1 MKCPK
6 CGTTVK
12 DDAKFCFACGAKLEQ
27 PKALAEPETIEV
39 QHVKMKPEAPKAK
52 KKGNNKKVGKIVV
65 AVGVCAAVVVVGVN
79 IVPRLTQTDNPC
91 VYLSDGSY
99 NLLTKMKK
107 DSGVDF
113 ADGVSTA
120 VFENSPYTIKGRTQ
134 FSPSGK
140 YLYFYNNYDGNGGTL
155 CRIRWDK
162 IKKNSSGSR
171 DYENIETIGS
181 NISDTYNIYR
191 LISDDEV
198 IYKDTSDSLYY
209 YNGEETTKI
218 AKQAADF
225 WVDENGRIVYTRK
238 DDESGEVCTL
248 FGVTTKEPDNKIKL
262 ASNIA
267 WVVCADD
274 LDNIFV
280 RTNSGEDNMGVGVA
294 GFDRDFQVLSKNSE
308 VLSYK
313 DDCIYYTDDS
323 GDSLSL
329 YDYVEGTDVIDTLKE
344 PVEEDYQITQDKY
357 EMLDEY
363 STLEDYEA
371 IYTSCTKES
380 MFTPDGENLED
391 QPEAEFQA
399 FVKKYKNLENEDGY
413 IQVTDEI
420 KDELK
425 NLAALYGEG
434 YENEWQ
440 ELCFGKKT
448 ETVTDEDAYNEA
460 WDRYYKLYSAEDLC
474 AQLKDENNAFPL
486 KILYCYKNG
495 ETNVISKDVLQAYSL
510 SNSIIYNTK
519 DMVQEKVKLED
530 INDISDVRELF
541 WIDYGKQNYFIRLS
555 DDKQLQM
562 STEGAKYCKDQ
573 MDTDWGSISF
583 AGNSVYI
590 NVENE
595 KTGIASIKGD
605 TIGAFDTIAEKST
618 TLSATETEC
627 YYVTTENPDDYYV
640 DLYSDKDGK
649 STLLAQDI
657 TLQSVSVYE
666 DGQILASTSPYNN
679 NGYELSTLGKKG
691 NMSYLADDVSAYL
704 RLDEKNLLYISD
716 GDLYLYDGED
726 TELLA
731 YDVDCM
737 WSRKS
742 MNTKFTY

>member
-1 MKCPK
+1 M
-6 CGTTVK
+6 
-12 DDAKFCFACGAKLEQ
+12 
-27 PKALAEPETIEV
+27 
-39 QHVKMKPEAPKAK
+39 
-52 KKGNNKKVGKIVV
+52 
-65 AVGVCAAVVVVGVN
+65 
-79 IVPRLTQTDNPC
+79 
-91 VYLSDGSY
+91 
-99 NLLTKMKK
+99 
-107 DSGVDF
+107 
-113 ADGVSTA
+113 
-120 VFENSPYTIKGRTQ
+120 
-134 FSPSGK
+134 
-140 YLYFYNNYDGNGGTL
+140 
-155 CRIRWDK
+155 
-162 IKKNSSGSR
+162 
-171 DYENIETIGS
+171 
-181 NISDTYNIYR
+181 
-191 LISDDEV
+191 
-198 IYKDTSDSLYY
+198 
-209 YNGEETTKI
+209 
-218 AKQAADF
+218 
-225 WVDENGRIVYTRK
+225 
-238 DDESGEVCTL
+238 
-248 FGVTTKEPDNKIKL
+248 
-262 ASNIA
+262 
-267 WVVCADD
+267 
-274 LDNIFV
+274 
-280 RTNSGEDNMGVGVA
+280 
-294 GFDRDFQVLSKNSE
+294 
-308 VLSYK
+308 
-313 DDCIYYTDDS
+313 
-323 GDSLSL
+323 
-329 YDYVEGTDVIDTLKE
+329 
-344 PVEEDYQITQDKY
+344 
-357 EMLDEY
+357 
-363 STLEDYEA
+363 
-371 IYTSCTKES
+371 
-380 MFTPDGENLED
+380 
-391 QPEAEFQA
+391 
-399 FVKKYKNLENEDGY
+399 
-413 IQVTDEI
+413 
-420 KDELK
+420 
-425 NLAALYGEG
+425 
-434 YENEWQ
+434 
-440 ELCFGKKT
+440 
-448 ETVTDEDAYNEA
+448 
-460 WDRYYKLYSAEDLC
+460 
-474 AQLKDENNAFPL
+474 

>member
-1 MKCPK
+1 M
-6 CGTTVK
+6 
-12 DDAKFCFACGAKLEQ
+12 E
-27 PKALAEPETIEV
+27 
-39 QHVKMKPEAPKAK
+39 
-52 KKGNNKKVGKIVV
+52 
-65 AVGVCAAVVVVGVN
+65 
-79 IVPRLTQTDNPC
+79 
-91 VYLSDGSY
+91 
-99 NLLTKMKK
+99 
-107 DSGVDF
+107 
-113 ADGVSTA
+113 
-120 VFENSPYTIKGRTQ
+120 
-134 FSPSGK
+134 
-140 YLYFYNNYDGNGGTL
+140 
-155 CRIRWDK
+155 RW
-162 IKKNSSGSR
+162 
-171 DYENIETIGS
+171 
-181 NISDTYNIYR
+181 
-191 LISDDEV
+191 
-198 IYKDTSDSLYY
+198 
-209 YNGEETTKI
+209 
-218 AKQAADF
+218 
-225 WVDENGRIVYTRK
+225 
-238 DDESGEVCTL
+238 
-248 FGVTTKEPDNKIKL
+248 
-262 ASNIA
+262 
-267 WVVCADD
+267 
-274 LDNIFV
+274 
-280 RTNSGEDNMGVGVA
+280 
-294 GFDRDFQVLSKNSE
+294 
-308 VLSYK
+308 
-313 DDCIYYTDDS
+313 
-323 GDSLSL
+323 
-329 YDYVEGTDVIDTLKE
+329 
-344 PVEEDYQITQDKY
+344 
-357 EMLDEY
+357 
-363 STLEDYEA
+363 
-371 IYTSCTKES
+371 
-380 MFTPDGENLED
+380 
-391 QPEAEFQA
+391 
-399 FVKKYKNLENEDGY
+399 
-413 IQVTDEI
+413 
-420 KDELK
+420 
-425 NLAALYGEG
+425 
-434 YENEWQ
+434 
-440 ELCFGKKT
+440 
-448 ETVTDEDAYNEA
+448 
-460 WDRYYKLYSAEDLC
+460 YKLYSAEDLC